1 MTSAGG
7 AAHYDRVTE
16 VWEKYVMGPELHFGY
31 FESPDDDLATAASEL
46 TTLMAEESNLQP
58 GLQVLDVGC
67 GVGTPARRL
76 AAEFG
81 CEVTGIS
88 NSRVGVELARARADV
103 EGVRF
108 EVTDAMDNGLPDGSF
123 DRVWAL
129 ESIHVMPDLARVFSE
144 CARVLRPGG
153 RIALCDIVTFGTAD
167 PYAAHLRQYR
177 EAGHSDEVCRRMY
190 DATNELQRRAFGT
203 GGAAPLAAYETQL
216 ASAGFTDV
224 QANDLSEPTRPTIER
239 WCKNAHDHAEAI
251 TEAVGAAYLHDF
263 FYACKQMSSG
273 WGFSIG
279 YVVMTAVKPL

>member
-1 MTSAGG
+1 MVTCSVG

-16 VWEKYVMGPELHFGY
+16 IWEKWVMGPELHFGY
-31 FESPDDDLATAASEL
+31 FESPDDDLADAASEL
-46 TTLMAEESNLQP
+46 TTVMAEESQLQP
-58 GLQVLDVGC
+58 GLQLLDVGC
-67 GVGTPARRL
+67 GVGTQARRL

-88 NSRVGVELARARADV
+88 NSPVGVEMAKARADV

-108 EVTDAMDNGLPDGSF
+108 VVADAMDNGLPDASF

-129 ESIHVMPDLARVFSE
+129 ESVHVMPDPQRVFSE

-167 PYAAHLRQYR
+167 PYAAHLAQYR
-177 EAGHSDEVCRRMY
+177 EAGHCDAVCKRMY

-203 GGAAPLAAYETQL
+203 QGAAPLAAYKTAL
-216 ASAGFTDV
+216 ANAGFTDV
-224 QANDLSEPTRPTIER
+224 EANDLSDPTRPTLER

-251 TEAVGAAYLHDF
+251 AEAVGEAYLHDF
-263 FYACKQMSSG
+263 FYACKQMSTG

-279 YVVMTAVKPL
+279 YAVLTARKP